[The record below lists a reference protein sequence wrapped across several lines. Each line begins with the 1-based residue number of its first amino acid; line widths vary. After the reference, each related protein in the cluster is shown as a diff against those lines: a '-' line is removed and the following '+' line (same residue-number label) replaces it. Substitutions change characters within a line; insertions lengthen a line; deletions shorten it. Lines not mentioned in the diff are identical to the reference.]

1 MLTQLHT
8 VLPAAD
14 LARAREFYHDK
25 LGLDPDETHEGV
37 LVYHLDG
44 GTSFQLYES
53 TSAGLGQTTQMG
65 WHTDD
70 LEAEMA
76 RLRARGVVFEE
87 YDYPGLHTENGIAT
101 SPEMRSAWF
110 RDSEGN
116 FLCLSQML

>member
-1 MLTQLHT
+1 MLTQLHA

-14 LARAREFYHDK
+14 LGRAREFYHDK
-25 LGLDPDETHEGV
+25 LGLDPDETHEGL

-53 TSAGLGQTTQMG
+53 TGAGLGSTTQMG

-70 LEAEMA
+70 LEAEMT
-76 RLRARGVVFEE
+76 RLRDRGVVFEE
-87 YDYPGLHTENGIAT
+87 YDVPGLRTVDGIAT
-101 SPEMRSAWF
+101 SSDMRSAWF